1 MFVAFTISSTW
12 RYGTRINQCK
22 ISDAEYEASKHATTS
37 LTQAIIHKQVDLP
50 VNYTSETKKA
60 KTDVSHALSCKKGGF
75 ISQLHNEL
83 RDLTANIL
91 SKVCTYATIEPSL
104 NELTGET
111 LIYRSANTAADE
123 RLDVS
128 ARGVWTKGQRAFF
141 NIRVFDQLGRRY
153 QRQSFA
159 HTYVS
164 NEKEKKRMYNQRV
177 LEVEN
182 GTFTPLVC
190 NVYGGM
196 GRECQ
201 VFYKSLSSMLAEKR
215 DDSYSQVA

>member
-1 MFVAFTISSTW
+1 MS
-12 RYGTRINQCK
+12 
-22 ISDAEYEASKHATTS
+22 
-37 LTQAIIHKQVDLP
+37 
-50 VNYTSETKKA
+50 
-60 KTDVSHALSCKKGGF
+60 
-75 ISQLHNEL
+75 
-83 RDLTANIL
+83 
-91 SKVCTYATIEPSL
+91 IEPSL

-111 LIYRSANTAADE
+111 LMYRSANTAADA

-141 NIRVFDQLGRRY
+141 DIRVFDSLARRY
-153 QRQSFA
+153 QGQSLA
-159 HTYVS
+159 QTYVT

-182 GTFTPLVC
+182 GTFTPLVF

-201 VFYKSLSSMLAEKR
+201 VFYKRLSSMLAEKR
-215 DDSYSQVA
+215 DDSYSQVASWIRTKTSFALLRSSLMCLRGTRHHFYCPEISMTTIDLEMREAQIREN